1 MRMDAVARGSSMS
14 GIAREPQE
22 TEKTGVSLAVLLRP
36 DWVYSDWVRGLEG
49 STVSHTS
56 SDTLTLCPL
65 WTTELPQTPSAPPVL
80 TSAPSSCCRQ
90 KNFHDCC
97 SHFLIA
103 PQNFIAFL
111 GNSLERVWVFF
122 LSIRTA
128 ILTKAQVISV
138 KHFAQI
144 FIFFKQSSKMIQYN
158 ILTFLRSAV
167 RATMLWNVCRIH
179 EYRQWLMSYLQLR
192 CFRVVYTENPF
203 IYSIP
208 PRSML
213 LVHVNH
219 LSHDFGNRSFHGPYF
234 PCSSTPLKQFLRQ
247 ICVATVL
254 QWQLYLRY

>member
-14 GIAREPQE
+14 GTAREPQE
-22 TEKTGVSLAVLLRP
+22 VEKTGASLAVLLRP
-36 DWVYSDWVRGLEG
+36 TWVYSDWVRGLEG

-65 WTTELPQTPSAPPVL
+65 WTTELPQTPSAPPIL
-80 TSAPSSCCRQ
+80 TSAPSSCCGR

-111 GNSLERVWVFF
+111 GNYLERVWSFFF

-128 ILTKAQVISV
+128 ILTKAQVTSI
-138 KHFAQI
+138 KHFAHI
-144 FIFFKQSSKMIQYN
+144 FIFFKQSSKMTQYN
-158 ILTFLRSAV
+158 IPTFLRSAV
-167 RATMLWNVCRIH
+167 RPLRATMLWNVCRIH

-192 CFRVVYTENPF
+192 CFRVVYIENPF

-208 PRSML
+208 PRSMFM
-213 LVHVNH
+213 
-219 LSHDFGNRSFHGPYF
+219 SI
-234 PCSSTPLKQFLRQ
+234 
-247 ICVATVL
+247 ICVMILELDHFMDLISPVL
-254 QWQLYLRY
+254 PLL

>member
-1 MRMDAVARGSSMS
+1 MRMDAMARGSSMS
-14 GIAREPQE
+14 GTAREPQE
-22 TEKTGVSLAVLLRP
+22 VEKTGASLAVLLRP
-36 DWVYSDWVRGLEG
+36 TWVYSDWVRGLEG

-65 WTTELPQTPSAPPVL
+65 WTTELPQTPSAPPIL
-80 TSAPSSCCRQ
+80 TSAPSSCCGR

-111 GNSLERVWVFF
+111 GNYLERVWSFFF

-128 ILTKAQVISV
+128 ILTKAQVISI
-138 KHFAQI
+138 KHFAHI
-144 FIFFKQSSKMIQYN
+144 FIFFKQSSKMTQYN
-158 ILTFLRSAV
+158 ILTFLRSAIRPL

-192 CFRVVYTENPF
+192 CFRVVYIENPF

-208 PRSML
+208 PRSMFTSIIWVMILELDHFMDLISPVLPL
-213 LVHVNH
+213 L
-219 LSHDFGNRSFHGPYF
+219 
-234 PCSSTPLKQFLRQ
+234 
-247 ICVATVL
+247 
-254 QWQLYLRY
+254 